1 MILIAKLLQNR
12 VIRFLI
18 SGGTA
23 TAVDLALLYY
33 FTDILKM
40 WYLAAAVLAFL
51 LAFGISFVL
60 QKFWTFSGSHVRR
73 KREQLP
79 MYLAANLFGLA
90 VNSLGMYLLVDKAG
104 LWYMAAQI
112 IMSAMIAIVNFFIY
126 RLIIF
131 KFTENEEK
139 TDVLRPVDTQ

>member
-1 MILIAKLLQNR
+1 MMQNIIKKHFR
-12 VIRFLI
+12 IIKFLI

-60 QKFWTFSGSHVRR
+60 QKFWTFSGNHARR
-73 KREQLP
+73 KREQVP
-79 MYLAANLFGLA
+79 MYLATNLLGLA
-90 VNSLGMYLLVDKAG
+90 VNSLGMYLLVDLAG
-104 LWYMAAQI
+104 LWYMAAQV
-112 IMSAMIAIVNFFIY
+112 IMSATIAIFNFFMY
-126 RLIIF
+126 RQVIF
-131 KFTENEEK
+131 IEK
-139 TDVLRPVDTQ
+139 QGLEISDVDTTSIK